1 VTGPRTISGLDPA
14 TGDGIAVDIED
25 GLIAAVRKAAGEENL
40 YLSPGLID
48 LQVNGFGGID
58 LNSGRLTPDEV
69 LALTEKMLSLGVT
82 TFLPTLITASE
93 PAILAGLLAIA
104 EARQRYPVVRHV
116 VPFVHVEGPSISP
129 ADGPRG
135 AHPAEHVRAP
145 SLAEFKRWQRA
156 SGDLVGMVTLAPEH
170 DGSAEHI
177 AALAARGVHVAI
189 GHTAAAPQEIAAAV
203 DAGARLSTHLGNGA
217 AAMLP
222 RHPNFIWSQLADDR
236 LTASFIADG
245 QHLPADTFKAM
256 LRAKGLANAVLVSD
270 SVALAGMPAGRY
282 SQAVGGAVEVGADG
296 RIGVAGTPYLA
307 GAGQPL
313 HVDVA
318 LAIRMAGLSLV
329 DGLRLATANPGR
341 FVGRPGRIGIGA
353 PADLIRFAWKP
364 GDDAL
369 SLETVLLRGEEWK
382 AGRAQHRGEG

>member
-25 GLIAAVRKAAGEENL
+25 GLIVAVREAGGEENL

-69 LALTEKMLSLGVT
+69 LALTEKMLGLGVT

-93 PAILAGLLAIA
+93 PAILAGLKAIA

-145 SLAEFKRWQRA
+145 SLDEFERWQQA
-156 SGDLVGMVTLAPEH
+156 CGGLVGMVTLAPEH
-170 DGSAEHI
+170 DGAVHYI
-177 AALAARGVHVAI
+177 AGVSARGVHVAI
-189 GHTAAAPQEIAAAV
+189 GHTAATPQEITAAV
-203 DAGARLSTHLGNGA
+203 NAGARLSTHLGNGA

-236 LTASFIADG
+236 LTASFITDG
-245 QHLPADTFKAM
+245 QHLPADTFKTM

-270 SVALAGMPAGRY
+270 SVALAGMPPGRY

-318 LAIRMAGLSLV
+318 LAIRMAGLTLAE
-329 DGLRLATANPGR
+329 GLMLATINPGR
-341 FVGRPGRIGIGA
+341 FAGRKGRIEVGA

-364 GDDAL
+364 GDAAL
-369 SLETVLLRGEEWK
+369 NLETVLVRGEEWK
-382 AGRAQHRGEG
+382 AGRAQHHGEG

>member
-1 VTGPRTISGLDPA
+1 
-14 TGDGIAVDIED
+14 
-25 GLIAAVRKAAGEENL
+25 
-40 YLSPGLID
+40 
-48 LQVNGFGGID
+48 
-58 LNSGRLTPDEV
+58 
-69 LALTEKMLSLGVT
+69 
-82 TFLPTLITASE
+82 
-93 PAILAGLLAIA
+93 
-104 EARQRYPVVRHV
+104 
-116 VPFVHVEGPSISP
+116 
-129 ADGPRG
+129 
-135 AHPAEHVRAP
+135 
-145 SLAEFKRWQRA
+145 
-156 SGDLVGMVTLAPEH
+156 MVTLAPEH
-170 DGSAEHI
+170 VGAAEYI

-189 GHTAAAPQEIAAAV
+189 GHTAASPQEIAAAV

-217 AAMLP
+217 AAILP

-236 LTASFIADG
+236 LTASFITDG

-270 SVALAGMPAGRY
+270 SVALAGMPPGRY

-329 DGLRLATANPGR
+329 DGLRLATVNPGR
-341 FVGRPGRIGIGA
+341 FVGRKGCIEVGA

-364 GDDAL
+364 GDAAL
-369 SLETVLLRGEEWK
+369 RLETVLVRGEEWK
-382 AGRAQHRGEG
+382 AGRTQHHGEG